1 MKKQRGLNL
10 LEVLVAA
17 FLISLGLL
25 GMAGLQVKSFRA
37 THNSYQM
44 QQATQL
50 AHELLERMRSN
61 RTAVL
66 AGGYNINAVA
76 TTYCADP
83 LAFSCQANTCNSTQM
98 ALDDMH
104 RVMCGYGAGAG
115 INGVLLNAQ
124 LTVDCPDP
132 TGACAK
138 GVRLSL
144 QWNERNASKNE
155 ADVEPF
161 NLVLNTVL

>member
-66 AGGYNINAVA
+66 AGGYQVNAVA
-76 TTYCADP
+76 ATYCANS
-83 LAFSCQANTCNSTQM
+83 LAVSCQANTCNSTQM
-98 ALDDMH
+98 ALDDLH
-104 RVMCGYGAGAG
+104 RVICGYGTGTGVNGA
-115 INGVLLNAQ
+115 LLNGQ

-132 TGACAK
+132 SAECSK

-144 QWNERNASKNE
+144 QWNERNSSKNE

-161 NLVLNTVL
+161 NLILNTVL

>member
-10 LEVLVAA
+10 VEVLVAA
-17 FLISLGLL
+17 FMISLGLL

-61 RTAVL
+61 RAAVL
-66 AGGYNINAVA
+66 AGNYKVAAVA
-76 TTYCADP
+76 ESFCTTA
-83 LAFSCQANTCNSTQM
+83 LTTSCQGATCNSGQM
-98 ALDDMH
+98 AADDLH
-104 RVMCGYGAGAG
+104 RVVCGYGGSGG
-115 INGVLLNAQ
+115 IRGELLNGELA
-124 LTVDCPDP
+124 VDCPDAS
-132 TGACAK
+132 GDCAK

-144 QWNERNASKNE
+144 QWNERNGGKNE

-161 NLVLNTVL
+161 NFVLNTVL

>member
-10 LEVLVAA
+10 FEVLIAA

-25 GMAGLQVKSFRA
+25 GMAGLQVKSFRV

-50 AHELLERMRSN
+50 VHELLERMRSN
-61 RTAVL
+61 RAAVL
-66 AGGYNINAVA
+66 AGSYKVAAVA
-76 TTYCADP
+76 EAYCAAD
-83 LAFSCQANTCNSTQM
+83 LATSCQGNACDSTQM
-98 ALDDMH
+98 ATDDMH
-104 RVMCGYGAGAG
+104 RVICGYGGSGG
-115 INGVLLNAQ
+115 IRGELLNGS
-124 LTVDCPDP
+124 LTVDCPDAS
-132 TGACAK
+132 GSCAQ

-144 QWNERNASKNE
+144 QWNERNGGKNE

-161 NLVLNTVL
+161 SLVLNTVL

>member
-1 MKKQRGLNL
+1 MKKQQGLNL

-66 AGGYNINAVA
+66 TGKYTVNAVA
-76 TTYCADP
+76 ATYCADP
-83 LAFSCQANTCNSTQM
+83 LAFSCQTNTCNSTQM
-98 ALDDMH
+98 ATDDIYH
-104 RVMCGYGAGAG
+104 VICGYGTGTG
-115 INGVLLNAQ
+115 INGALLNGQ

-132 TGACAK
+132 SADCAK
-138 GVRLSL
+138 GIRLSL

-161 NLVLNTVL
+161 NLILNTVL

>member
-10 LEVLVAA
+10 IEVLVAA

-25 GMAGLQVKSFRA
+25 GMAGMQVKSFRA

-44 QQATQL
+44 QQASQL

-61 RTAVL
+61 RAGVL
-66 AGGYNINAVA
+66 AGHYKVSAVA
-76 TTYCADP
+76 EAYCANP
-83 LAFSCQANTCNSTQM
+83 LAFSCQNNTCDSAQM
-98 ALDDMH
+98 ATDDMH
-104 RVMCGYGAGAG
+104 RVLCGYGSGGGIKGA
-115 INGVLLNAQ
+115 LLNGE
-124 LTVDCPDP
+124 LTIDCPDP
-132 TGACAK
+132 SGDCVQ

-144 QWNERNASKNE
+144 QWNERNGGKNE

-161 NLVLNTVL
+161 NLILNTVL

>member
-10 LEVLVAA
+10 IEVLIAA

-61 RTAVL
+61 R
-66 AGGYNINAVA
+66 AGVMAGKYNVDAVA
-76 TTYCADP
+76 ETFCADP
-83 LAFSCQANTCNSTQM
+83 LAVSCQNNTCNSEQM
-98 ALDDMH
+98 ALDDVH
-104 RVMCGYGAGAG
+104 RVFCGYGSSGG
-115 INGVLLNAQ
+115 IKGVLLNGQ
-124 LTVDCPDP
+124 LKVDCPDP
-132 TGACAK
+132 SGDCAK

-144 QWNERNASKNE
+144 QWNERNSSKNE

-161 NLVLNTVL
+161 SLVLNTVL

>member
-10 LEVLVAA
+10 VEVLVAG

-25 GMAGLQVKSFRA
+25 AMAGLQVKSFRS

-61 RTAVL
+61 RSAVL
-66 AGGYNINAVA
+66 SGGYKVNAVA
-76 TTYCADP
+76 ATYCANP
-83 LAFSCQANTCNSTQM
+83 LAVSCQDNTCSSTEM

-104 RVMCGYGAGAG
+104 RVLCGYGTGSG
-115 INGVLLNAQ
+115 INSVLLNGQ
-124 LTVDCPDP
+124 LAVECPDAS
-132 TGACAK
+132 GDCGK

-144 QWNERNASKNE
+144 QWNERNGAKNE

-161 NLVLNTVL
+161 SLILNTVL